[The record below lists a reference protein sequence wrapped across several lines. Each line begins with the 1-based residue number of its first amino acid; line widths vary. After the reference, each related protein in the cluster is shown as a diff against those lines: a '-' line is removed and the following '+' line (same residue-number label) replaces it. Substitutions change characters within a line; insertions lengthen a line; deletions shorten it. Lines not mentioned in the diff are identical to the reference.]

1 MNTLITPAQAVA
13 SAFTDGEYLAPEAIG
28 EGDIAAA
35 EQRYIVPV
43 IGRAFHEKLLAGLHA
58 GFTAE
63 YLAAPVALF
72 TRIAV
77 QPRLDIRTGQCGTV
91 APKSGSYS
99 RPTPSRCANCNAACA
114 ARPAR
119 SCAAL
124 RNTSKH
130 MPRNFPG
137 TIPTTTSSNA
147 ARPMETLYRLISGLT
162 AGFIALFAPIGP
174 LVACAMAFIG
184 IDFLSGVAAS
194 RAAARRKGH
203 TWYFES
209 CEAWRTVLKLG
220 LTVTAIAMAWLID
233 SCVLDFMQLNVA
245 RLFTGFTCGV
255 ELWSFLENAAQLS
268 DAPLFHWLR
277 RYVRRRIRKEAG
289 DE

>member
-1 MNTLITPAQAVA
+1 
-13 SAFTDGEYLAPEAIG
+13 
-28 EGDIAAA
+28 
-35 EQRYIVPV
+35 
-43 IGRAFHEKLLAGLHA
+43 
-58 GFTAE
+58 
-63 YLAAPVALF
+63 
-72 TRIAV
+72 
-77 QPRLDIRTGQCGTV
+77 
-91 APKSGSYS
+91 
-99 RPTPSRCANCNAACA
+99 
-114 ARPAR
+114 
-119 SCAAL
+119 
-124 RNTSKH
+124 
-130 MPRNFPG
+130 
-137 TIPTTTSSNA
+137 
-147 ARPMETLYRLISGLT
+147 METLYRLVSGLT

-277 RYVRRRIRKEAG
+277 RFVRRRIRKEAG